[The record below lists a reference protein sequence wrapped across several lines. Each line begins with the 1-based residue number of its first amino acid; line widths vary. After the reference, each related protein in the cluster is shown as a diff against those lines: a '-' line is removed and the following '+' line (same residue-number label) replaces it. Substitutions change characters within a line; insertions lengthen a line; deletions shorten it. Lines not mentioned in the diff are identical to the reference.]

1 MISADADDGRAR
13 SGSLVSVLWLDVARV
28 RKCGINTLRQPL
40 GLEVKKKSHAQ
51 FFPYE
56 TRKKKKQFKKL
67 EKKNHKTYLQDKVK

>member
-56 TRKKKKQFKKL
+56 TRKKKKTVQETWKRKK
-67 EKKNHKTYLQDKVK
+67 TCLQDKVK

>member
-56 TRKKKKQFKKL
+56 TRKKKNSSRNLK
-67 EKKNHKTYLQDKVK
+67 KKNHKTYLQDKVK